1 MQLAWPGGFSAP
13 TSLLTL
19 VRFHTKINSTISDN
33 QEDIAMQH
41 THAQLK
47 RYNHL
52 LGELE
57 AVYHDLSYQLGMSDS
72 VSKILYTLCSEGGP
86 CRISDICLR
95 SGLSKQTVN
104 SALRKLETDGLIY
117 LESAG
122 RKAKT
127 VCLTEAGTSFA
138 QKTAMR
144 ILDMENEIL
153 TSWAPEEVTQYMDLT
168 ERFLL
173 ALRERTAKL

>member
-1 MQLAWPGGFSAP
+1 MG
-13 TSLLTL
+13 
-19 VRFHTKINSTISDN
+19 
-33 QEDIAMQH
+33 DIAMQH

-72 VSKILYTLCSEGGP
+72 VSKILYTLCCEGGP
-86 CRISDICLR
+86 CRISDICLC

-104 SALRKLETDGLIY
+104 SALRKLEAQGLIY

-127 VCLTEAGTSFA
+127 VCLTEAGTGFA

-144 ILDMENEIL
+144 ILNMENEIL
-153 TSWAPEEVTQYMDLT
+153 ASWAPEEVAQYMDLT

-173 ALRERTAKL
+173 ALRERAAKL

>member
-1 MQLAWPGGFSAP
+1 
-13 TSLLTL
+13 
-19 VRFHTKINSTISDN
+19 
-33 QEDIAMQH
+33 MQH

-72 VSKILYTLCSEGGP
+72 DSKILYTLCCEGSP
-86 CRISDICLR
+86 CRISDICLC

-104 SALRKLETDGLIY
+104 SALRKLEAQGLIY

-127 VCLTEAGTSFA
+127 VCLTEDGTRFA

-144 ILDMENEIL
+144 ILNMENEIL
-153 TSWAPEEVTQYMDLT
+153 ASWAPEEVAQYMDLT

-173 ALRERTAKL
+173 VHAGLMALQSVKKSLVWPSRCWMSAVRLCASVILRKSNS

>member
-1 MQLAWPGGFSAP
+1 
-13 TSLLTL
+13 
-19 VRFHTKINSTISDN
+19 
-33 QEDIAMQH
+33 MQH

-72 VSKILYTLCSEGGP
+72 VSKILYTLCCEGSP
-86 CRISDICLR
+86 CRISDICLC

-104 SALRKLETDGLIY
+104 SALRKLEAQGLIY

-127 VCLTEAGTSFA
+127 VCLTEDGTRFA
-138 QKTAMR
+138 QKTALGTGGSCPVHGSDGAVFIGPAGASR
-144 ILDMENEIL
+144 KAL
-153 TSWAPEEVTQYMDLT
+153 SFLT
-168 ERFLL
+168 ETLFHPDFEFDTTHTGRHHP
-173 ALRERTAKL
+173 TAGRKRSL

>member
-1 MQLAWPGGFSAP
+1 M
-13 TSLLTL
+13 
-19 VRFHTKINSTISDN
+19 
-33 QEDIAMQH
+33 EDIAMQH

-72 VSKILYTLCSEGGP
+72 VSKILYTLCCEGGP
-86 CRISDICLR
+86 CRISDICLC

-104 SALRKLETDGLIY
+104 SALRKLEAQGLIY

-127 VCLTEAGTSFA
+127 VCLTETGTGFA
-138 QKTAMR
+138 QKTAHA
-144 ILDMENEIL
+144 DSEHG
-153 TSWAPEEVTQYMDLT
+153 
-168 ERFLL
+168 
-173 ALRERTAKL
+173 K

>member
-1 MQLAWPGGFSAP
+1 
-13 TSLLTL
+13 
-19 VRFHTKINSTISDN
+19 
-33 QEDIAMQH
+33 MQH

-72 VSKILYTLCSEGGP
+72 VSKILYTLCCEGSP
-86 CRISDICLR
+86 CRISDICLC

-104 SALRKLETDGLIY
+104 SALRKLEAQGLIY

-127 VCLTEAGTSFA
+127 VCLTEDGTRFA
-138 QKTAMR
+138 QKTAVR
-144 ILDMENEIL
+144 ILNMENEIL
-153 TSWAPEEVTQYMDLT
+153 ASLSFLT
-168 ERFLL
+168 ETLFHPDFEFDTTHTGRHHP
-173 ALRERTAKL
+173 TAGRKRSL